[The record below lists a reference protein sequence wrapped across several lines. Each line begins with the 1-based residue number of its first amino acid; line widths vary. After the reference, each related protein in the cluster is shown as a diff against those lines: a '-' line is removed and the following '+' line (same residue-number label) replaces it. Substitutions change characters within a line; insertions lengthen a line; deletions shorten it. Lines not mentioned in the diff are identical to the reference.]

1 MSIETTVT
9 SLDQVEEPIRGAYVE
24 ADGKFNLDID
34 KYAEIKAA
42 GLKGKNK
49 ELLDKLAKQ
58 KDFVAKFEKF
68 KDLELDEFE
77 EFIESRESR
86 KQSDGGGQGSQGQPG
101 GKPADDAAL
110 RTLEKQLKKLQSK
123 MTEDGQTWQQERE
136 KLTGE
141 LRHYKLTSP
150 LKEIAL
156 KAGVL
161 PEDLDVVLLET
172 ARRFRLDDNG
182 KIVVL
187 DDDGDPTT
195 DTPEKFFKDIYR
207 LQRPKFYA
215 ATGAAGSGAG
225 PNSRAGGNNKV
236 LTRATFDKLG
246 AAEAMD
252 FVKKGGQIID

>member
-9 SLDQVEEPIRGAYVE
+9 SLDQVEESIRGAYVE
-24 ADGKFNLDID
+24 ADGKFSLDID
-34 KYAEIKAA
+34 KYAELKAA

-68 KDLELDEFE
+68 KDLDLDEFE
-77 EFIESRESR
+77 EFVESR
-86 KQSDGGGQGSQGQPG
+86 KQQPEGSGGQGMPGQPG
-101 GKPADDAAL
+101 GKPAEDAAL
-110 RTLEKQLKKLQSK
+110 RTMEKQLKKLQSK
-123 MTEDGQTWQQERE
+123 LTEEGQAWQQERE

-161 PEDLDVVLLET
+161 PEDLDVALLET
-172 ARRFRLDDNG
+172 AKRFRLDDNG

-225 PNSRAGGNNKV
+225 PNSRAGGNGKV
-236 LTRATFDKLG
+236 ITRAAFDKLG

>member
-58 KDFVAKFEKF
+58 KDVVAKFEKF
-68 KDLELDEFE
+68 KDLDLDEFE
-77 EFIESRESR
+77 EFIESR
-86 KQSDGGGQGSQGQPG
+86 KQQADGNGGQQPQG

-123 MTEDGQTWQQERE
+123 LTEDGQTWQQERE

-225 PNSRAGGNNKV
+225 PNSRAGGNGKV
-236 LTRATFDKLG
+236 ITRAAFDKFG

-252 FVKKGGQIID
+252 FIKKGGQIID